1 MTVSTEI
8 NHEDF
13 VGNGI
18 TTVFPYRF
26 RILKASNMVVVT
38 IDTDGNETNMVLN
51 TDFTVSGAGSYNG
64 GNVTLSTPLP
74 LGWVVTLTRQ
84 LALVQE
90 TDLRNQGTFFA
101 EMHENAFDYLTML
114 IQQSVLWSD
123 LSLRRQ
129 TFLSQFFNAE
139 GRRVSNAGNP
149 TLPQDLAT
157 KLYTDTLAQS
167 VDAHTLRVPE
177 ASIPILPIASQR
189 ANKVLTFD
197 GAGNA
202 IVTVP
207 ASGSAADVLI
217 QLAKPT
223 GAGLIGDGV
232 GTVAT
237 ERLSIHGGKMQ
248 GSLELIGPAM
258 NDNEPATLAQ
268 LKQYAGEPVG
278 RIIQHTNRA
287 TIDAGCGPL
296 DGQELSRALFPDIF
310 AKIAAGYH
318 PLVSDAE
325 WLADTT
331 KRTSFT
337 LGNGS
342 TTFRMADWN
351 GKYPGSAGAVV
362 FRGDGAKSTGVNGL
376 LQMDA
381 LAFHNHGAVVTTGVQ
396 GTGGVAATIA
406 IPIIDFVGSTSSVRA
421 PQRATESLV
430 TGVLGANTAVET
442 RMLNATGV
450 WIIKLAGNALNSG
463 QIDALQLATQIAAL
477 TTRVNTLEAGW
488 SWGGTLERGWR
499 KDPHGMIEQWGT
511 DNAAS
516 GTPATITLPIPFPAS
531 FVTILTQVMGTFA
544 AGAAESNTKVNKAS
558 LSTFTIYSGTA
569 GTFTHSW
576 RVRGY

>member
-1 MTVSTEI
+1 MSVPNQTPYNIYTA
-8 NHEDF
+8 
-13 VGNGI
+13 NGV
-18 TTVFPYRF
+18 TTVFPF
-26 RILKASNMVVVT
+26 GFLIFDAGDLVVSLNGTALAS
-38 IDTDGNETNMVLN
+38 G
-51 TDFTVSGAGSYNG
+51 FTVSGVSAVNG
-64 GNVTLSTPLP
+64 GSVTFLTPPASGTVVMLARNMP
-74 LGWVVTLTRQ
+74 LVRQTEYQDNGDLLAATVNKDFDRIWMVLQGQAVNNSLNLARPGITYDYYAGRGYRISGIADPVSEQDAVTKTY
-84 LALVQE
+84 
-90 TDLRNQGTFFA
+90 TDLLVA
-101 EMHENAFDYLTML
+101 
-114 IQQSVLWSD
+114 S
-123 LSLRRQ
+123 
-129 TFLSQFFNAE
+129 
-139 GRRVSNAGNP
+139 
-149 TLPQDLAT
+149 
-157 KLYTDTLAQS
+157 TLAK
-167 VDAHTLRVPE
+167 TLRVPE
-177 ASIPILPIASQR
+177 TSVSAIPAIDAR
-189 ANKVLTFD
+189 RNKVLAFND
-197 GAGNA
+197 AGNPIA
-202 IVTVP
+202 IVP
-207 ASGSAADVLI
+207 ESGSAADVLI

-223 GAGLIGDGV
+223 GAGLIGDGS
-232 GTVAT
+232 GTIAT

-248 GSLELIGPAM
+248 GPLELIGPAM

-362 FRGDGAKSTGVNGL
+362 FRGDGAKSAGVNGL

-381 LAFHNHGAVVTTGVQ
+381 LAFHNHGAVVTTSVQ
-396 GTGGVAATIA
+396 GTGGVAATVA

-450 WIIKLAGNALNSG
+450 WIIKLAGSALNSG

-477 TTRVNTLEAGW
+477 TTRINTLEAGW

-499 KDPHGMIEQWGT
+499 KDPHGMIEQWGN

>member
-8 NHEDF
+8 NHEEF

-149 TLPQDLAT
+149 ILPQDLAT
-157 KLYTDTLAQS
+157 KIYTDTLAQS

-202 IVTVP
+202 TVTVP
-207 ASGSAADVLI
+207 ASGTAVDVLI

-223 GAGLIGDGV
+223 GANLV
-232 GTVAT
+232 GTPSGTVSGDLSSIEDTLNTLGDAAQRNVGT
-237 ERLSIHGGKMQ
+237 GAANIPDITIADERYKPYSYV
-248 GSLELIGPAM
+248 P
-258 NDNEPATLAQ
+258 P
-268 LKQYAGEPVG
+268 
-278 RIIQHTNRA
+278 
-287 TIDAGCGPL
+287 
-296 DGQELSRALFPDIF
+296 LSRIWLSAEYTPVINTPTIVNHGLT
-310 AKIAAGYH
+310 IADPLACKADVLLKCVVANNGYA
-318 PLVSDAE
+318 VGETAIG
-325 WLADTT
+325 
-331 KRTSFT
+331 
-337 LGNGS
+337 LGLWVQS
-342 TTFRMADWN
+342 TTVLPPTPLLTTSQIQIN
-351 GKYPGSAGAVV
+351 TGSQGAG
-362 FRGDGAKSTGVNGL
+362 GL
-376 LQMDA
+376 LV
-381 LAFHNHGAVVTTGVQ
+381 NPRSN
-396 GTGGVAATIA
+396 GGNAIA
-406 IPIIDFVGSTSSVRA
+406 ITSSQWRY
-421 PQRATESLV
+421 
-430 TGVLGANTAVET
+430 
-442 RMLNATGV
+442 
-450 WIIKLAGNALNSG
+450 IF
-463 QIDALQLATQIAAL
+463 
-477 TTRVNTLEAGW
+477 RV
-488 SWGGTLERGWR
+488 
-499 KDPHGMIEQWGT
+499 
-511 DNAAS
+511 
-516 GTPATITLPIPFPAS
+516 
-531 FVTILTQVMGTFA
+531 
-544 AGAAESNTKVNKAS
+544 
-558 LSTFTIYSGTA
+558 IY
-569 GTFTHSW
+569 
-576 RVRGY
+576 